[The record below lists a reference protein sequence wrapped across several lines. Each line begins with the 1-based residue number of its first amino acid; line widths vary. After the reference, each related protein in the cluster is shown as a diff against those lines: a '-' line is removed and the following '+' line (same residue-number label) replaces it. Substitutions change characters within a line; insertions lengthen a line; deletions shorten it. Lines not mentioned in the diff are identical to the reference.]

1 MQSNVLVTTVN
12 DFDSFFDTEET
23 LSESIKKV
31 SYREHQFS
39 VDPLAVVVDYHN
51 AGRSGHE
58 IYDNLVNYR
67 EFSSPSADAVVQA
80 DSIRRFFKNKI
91 FLRRLKNYHI
101 SDYMKEMELVLENA
115 QSVRSDRLPILVKLP
130 AFYSESIETE
140 TLFKEYESLASDRGL
155 YESNEVWTFVKEI
168 SKYNRHD
175 KSANFYF
182 TNHNKHLLK
191 VSVPFKDMG
200 QSAWNYISSKEKIG
214 VKGTLSKM
222 RVRGYDFC
230 LYHLTNS
237 YELFDPR

>member
-80 DSIRRFFKNKI
+80 DNIRRFFKNKI

>member
-1 MQSNVLVTTVN
+1 MQNTLVTSVT
-12 DFDSFFDTEET
+12 DFDSFFDAEET

-31 SYREHQFS
+31 SYREHEFS

-51 AGRSGHE
+51 AGRPGHE

-67 EFSSPSADAVVQA
+67 ELSSPSADSLVQA
-80 DSIRRFFKNKI
+80 DNIRRFFKNKI

-101 SDYMKEMELVLENA
+101 SDYMKEMELVLESG

-130 AFYSESIETE
+130 AFYSESVETE
-140 TLFKEYESLASDRGL
+140 ALFKEYESLTSDRGL
-155 YESNEVWTFVKEI
+155 YESNDVWTFVKEI

-175 KSANFYF
+175 KSANYYF
-182 TNHNKHLLK
+182 TNHYKQLLK
-191 VSVPFKDMG
+191 VSVPFKEMG
-200 QSAWNYISSKEKIG
+200 RSAWNYISSKEKIG
-214 VKGTLSKM
+214 IKGTLNKL

-230 LYHLTNS
+230 LYQLTNS

>member
-101 SDYMKEMELVLENA
+101 SDYMKEMELVLENV

-130 AFYSESIETE
+130 AFYSESVETE